1 LKKWEHFKCP
11 FLFQGTNSYKNKL
24 EEKVMIKNK
33 INSEFAAEIN
43 EVQFDDKKL
52 YEVVLEIAKRI
63 EKESF
68 EVTEDLIREF
78 INFFKKISENLKINY
93 EKILETLN
101 YVFEHSEVSQIETND
116 LVKGFHNVAD
126 VENEIYEYVDI
137 YEEYIKTCNNLVTK
151 FHELKK

>member
-1 LKKWEHFKCP
+1 M
-11 FLFQGTNSYKNKL
+11 
-24 EEKVMIKNK
+24 VKNK

-78 INFFKKISENLKINY
+78 RNFFKKISESLKINY

-116 LVKGFHNVAD
+116 LVKGFHSAAD
-126 VENEIYEYVDI
+126 IENEIYEYEDI
-137 YEEYIKTCNNLVTK
+137 YEEYIETCDNLVAK
-151 FHELKK
+151 LHELKK

>member
-1 LKKWEHFKCP
+1 M
-11 FLFQGTNSYKNKL
+11 
-24 EEKVMIKNK
+24 VKNK

-52 YEVVLEIAKRI
+52 YEVVLEITKRI

-78 INFFKKISENLKINY
+78 RNFFKKISESLKINY

-116 LVKGFHNVAD
+116 LVKGFHAAAD
-126 VENEIYEYVDI
+126 IENEIYEYEDI
-137 YEEYIKTCNNLVTK
+137 YEEYIETCDNLVAK
-151 FHELKK
+151 LHELKK

>member
-1 LKKWEHFKCP
+1 
-11 FLFQGTNSYKNKL
+11 
-24 EEKVMIKNK
+24 MIKNK

-126 VENEIYEYVDI
+126 VENEIYEYADI

-151 FHELKK
+151 LHELKKWVPNRKGPRAFLICIPKHNFSPNSYWL

>member
-1 LKKWEHFKCP
+1 
-11 FLFQGTNSYKNKL
+11 
-24 EEKVMIKNK
+24 MIKNK